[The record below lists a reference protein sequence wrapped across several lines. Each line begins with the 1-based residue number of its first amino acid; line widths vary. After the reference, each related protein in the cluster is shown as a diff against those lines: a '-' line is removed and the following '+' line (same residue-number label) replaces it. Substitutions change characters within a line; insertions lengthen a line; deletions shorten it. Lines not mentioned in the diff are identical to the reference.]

1 MIKMN
6 EFALKFIAGGGLI
19 TLISLISKCKY
30 PYISGLFM
38 MFPAVTL
45 VGYYFVSMNVNPTEL
60 KNITAFSLVSL
71 VTVAVFIMSFYFF
84 QSRMTIFYSLGCSL
98 GCWSVSAGVVVFL
111 SRLW

>member
-1 MIKMN
+1 MN
-6 EFALKFIAGGGLI
+6 EFALKFIAGGSLI

-45 VGYYFVSMNVNPTEL
+45 VGYYFVSGNVTAAEL

-71 VTVAVFIMSFYFF
+71 VTVAAFILSFYYF
-84 QSRMTIFYSLGCSL
+84 QSRTTIFYSLGCSL
-98 GCWSVSAGVVVFL
+98 VCWSVSAAVVVFF

>member
-1 MIKMN
+1 MIN
-6 EFALKFIAGGGLI
+6 EMVLKFIVGGSLI

-45 VGYYFVSMNVNPTEL
+45 VGYYFVSMNVTPPEL

-71 VTVAVFIMSFYFF
+71 VTVAAFIVSFYYF
-84 QSRMTIFYSLGCSL
+84 QSRMAIFYSLSCSL
-98 GCWSVSAGVVVFL
+98 VCWSLAGLVL
-111 SRLW
+111 LCIRHYT